1 MRETE
6 NRVDESLTDT
16 SPDSGSR
23 AALSP
28 VVWGVGLGIGT
39 AVAAVCAAG
48 WWVWTVLEG
57 VRAPASTSTGQE
69 VVMAFAQF
77 LESAGAPRELT
88 SPRSVRP
95 ARASR
100 PPDAEPENP
109 PIGIEPAKT
118 GDASLPPSL
127 AALSPESPLRRWLSL
142 SATGGADSDGS
153 TRAQIIEDAAAGGD
167 STVQDLATGLSEV
180 GEDAWQERAALLDL
194 AASIAK
200 TEGGQQTLG
209 PSLGKVLAQEVQ
221 RAPSSQNTE
230 AARDHVARVAR
241 IFFEL
246 NRSEQ
251 ERAQFV
257 MEGLKAQTRPEIRA
271 VLEAYAPKVEPGGS
285 HANEPEGQA
294 REPASSEATLPTD

>member
-1 MRETE
+1 
-6 NRVDESLTDT
+6 
-16 SPDSGSR
+16 
-23 AALSP
+23 
-28 VVWGVGLGIGT
+28 
-39 AVAAVCAAG
+39 
-48 WWVWTVLEG
+48 
-57 VRAPASTSTGQE
+57 
-69 VVMAFAQF
+69 MAFAQF

-100 PPDAEPENP
+100 PPGAEPENP

-118 GDASLPPSL
+118 GDANLPPSL

-142 SATGGADSDGS
+142 SASGGADSNGS

-180 GEDAWQERAALLDL
+180 GEDAWQERTALLDL

-221 RAPSSQNTE
+221 RAASNQNTE
-230 AARDHVARVAR
+230 AARDHVARVVR
-241 IFFEL
+241 VFFEL
-246 NRSEQ
+246 NRSEE

-257 MEGLKAQTRPEIRA
+257 MEGLKTQTRPEIRA
-271 VLEAYAPKVEPGGS
+271 VLEAYAPKVEP
-285 HANEPEGQA
+285 EGQA
-294 REPASSEATLPTD
+294 REPASPEAALPTD